1 MFSDKAYLVKFKSIF
16 LEYILI
22 CVLTTTQGDK
32 EKEFLTSKQKEN
44 VIDCMSPPKFIC

>member
-1 MFSDKAYLVKFKSIF
+1 MFSDKAYLVKFKYIF

-22 CVLTTTQGDK
+22 CVLTTQGDK

-44 VIDCMSPPKFIC
+44 VTDCMSPPKFIC